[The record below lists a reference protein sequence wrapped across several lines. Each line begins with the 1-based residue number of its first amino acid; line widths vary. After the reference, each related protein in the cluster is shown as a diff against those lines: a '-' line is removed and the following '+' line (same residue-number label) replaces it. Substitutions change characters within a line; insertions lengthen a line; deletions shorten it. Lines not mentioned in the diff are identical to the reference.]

1 MKINKREIIYI
12 KINSKQII
20 DETMKCETR
29 ELLKNNI
36 GKYIHD
42 LGVHKYLIEFI
53 KGFNEKMKTKKQPTK
68 RNIQMANQHV
78 KMFLG
83 HLGGSDG

>member
-1 MKINKREIIYI
+1 
-12 KINSKQII
+12 
-20 DETMKCETR
+20 MKCETR

-53 KGFNEKMKTKKQPTK
+53 KGFNEKMKTKK
-68 RNIQMANQHV
+68 
-78 KMFLG
+78 
-83 HLGGSDG
+83 